1 MLPHVGIVER
11 RRRRERKSKRISSAR
26 YWFFFLDAA
35 TGAPYSNSKLF
46 FRLSFVFF
54 YFRCFFFL
62 LSVLKN
68 WFYLNLFSF
77 VLKLIQFH
85 SAKTELLIVRSE
97 NDKGILL
104 ASENKYLPLFF
115 LLMGNVYRKRT
126 RSIWNRVASFRSMS
140 MASSY
145 IGNRNLGLELN
156 YNYNFLQFCSKR
168 KKLWLNKMTWSFIF

>member
-1 MLPHVGIVER
+1 MLPPGHHIV
-11 RRRRERKSKRISSAR
+11 IVNFFSA
-26 YWFFFLDAA
+26 FL
-35 TGAPYSNSKLF
+35 LF
-46 FRLSFVFF
+46 SFIFAV
-54 YFRCFFFL
+54 FFL

-85 SAKTELLIVRSE
+85 SAKTKLLIVRSE
-97 NDKGILL
+97 NDKGILR

-115 LLMGNVYRKRT
+115 SFHLMGNVYRKRT
-126 RSIWNRVASFRSMS
+126 RSIWSRVASFRSMS

-156 YNYNFLQFCSKR
+156 YNYNFLQFYSKR
-168 KKLWLNKMTWSFIF
+168 KKLWLNKMTCSLIF